1 MEYNFR
7 EIEKKW
13 QRQWVEDK
21 TYHVTEDQS
30 KKKFYV
36 LNMFPYPSGAGLH
49 VGHPLGYI
57 ASDIYAR
64 YKRQQG
70 FNVLNPMG
78 YDAYGLPAE
87 QYAIQTG
94 QHPEVTTVANIARYR
109 EQLDKIGFSFDWS
122 REVRTCD
129 PGYYHWTQWA
139 FEKMFQS
146 FFCNSC
152 QKAQPIEK
160 LIAHFEQKG
169 TEGLDVA
176 QSEPLEFTAD
186 EWRAMSDVEQQQTL
200 MNYRIAYLGETMVN
214 WCAGLGTV
222 LANDEVVNGV
232 SERGGYPVVQKKMR
246 QWCLRT
252 SAYSQR
258 LLDGLDTI
266 DWSDSIKE
274 TQRNWIGRSEGTEM
288 EFAIAKAPSNSPA
301 GGELEAEWDKFKTA
315 HPFNYELL
323 KEMAKENRK
332 HATQAEA
339 ALWEALRGSNLGEKF
354 RRQHIIGDFIVDF
367 VSLSVKLVI
376 EVDGGYHNDSEQK
389 KADELRTEFLEKTG
403 FKVLRFTNEQV
414 LQDTDKTIEEIK
426 ANLKALS
433 PAGRAGEGL
442 PSFTIFTTRADTI
455 FGVTF
460 MVLAPESELVDQLTT
475 PEQRAEVDEYLAYV
489 KKRTELDRMAN
500 HTVTGVF
507 SGSYAVN
514 PFTGDNIPIWI
525 SEYVLA
531 GYGTGAIM
539 AVPAH
544 DSRDYT
550 FAHHFNLP
558 IIPLIEGADVS
569 EQSFD
574 AKEGIV
580 QNSPA
585 EGKQTLDGFSL
596 NGLTVK
602 EAIAATK
609 QFVTEKGLGRVKVN
623 YRLRDAIFSRQR
635 YWGEPFP
642 VYYKDGM
649 PQMLPEECLPL
660 ELPEIETYKPTE
672 SGEPPLGRAKMW
684 AWDVEKRQIVDK
696 ALVDNKTVFPLELNT
711 MPGFAGSSAY
721 YLRYMD
727 PTDDK
732 ALVSKAAD
740 EYWQNVDLYVGG
752 CEHATGHLI
761 YSRFWNKFLF
771 DLGVSCKEEPFQ
783 KLVNQGMIQGRSN
796 FVYRVNCDD
805 HSKAPVFVSAGLK
818 DQYDTT
824 PIHVDVNIVSADVL
838 DINAFR
844 KWRPEYE
851 NAEFVLEDG
860 KYVCGWAVEKM
871 SKSMFN
877 VVNPDMIVERYG
889 ADTLRLYEMFLG
901 PVEQSKPWDTN
912 GIDGCHRFLK
922 KFWNLY
928 YDNRTD
934 ELLVND
940 DEPSKDS
947 MKSLHKLIKKVSD
960 DIEKFSYNT
969 SISAFMIAVGELQ
982 QQKCHAKA
990 VLEPLAVLI
999 APFAPHIAEE
1009 LWHAMGHTTTVCDAQ
1024 WPVFNPDFLVESEMQ
1039 LTVSFNGKARFQKKF
1054 PADATNDAI
1063 QAAVLADEQSQKY
1076 LDGKQ
1081 VVKVIV
1087 VPKKIVNVVVK

>member
-7 EIEKKW
+7 EIEKRW
-13 QRQWVEDK
+13 QSQWVKDN
-21 TYHVTEDQS
+21 TYHVTEDTS
-30 KKKFYV
+30 KEKFYV

-64 YKRQQG
+64 YKRLKG

-109 EQLDKIGFSFDWS
+109 QQLDNIGFSFDWD
-122 REVRTCD
+122 REIRTCD
-129 PGYYHWTQWA
+129 PKYYHWTQWA
-139 FEKMFQS
+139 FEKMFGS
-146 FFCNSC
+146 FFCKKC

-160 LIAHFEQKG
+160 LIKHFEEKG
-169 TEGLDVA
+169 SEVTENIA
-176 QSEPLEFTAD
+176 QNEQLEFTAE
-186 EWRAMSDVEQQQTL
+186 EWKAYDDVKKQQVL

-232 SERGGYPVVQKKMR
+232 SERGGFPVVQKKMQ

-258 LLDGLDTI
+258 LLDGLETV

-288 EFAIAKAPSNSPA
+288 
-301 GGELEAEWDKFKTA
+301 
-315 HPFNYELL
+315 
-323 KEMAKENRK
+323 
-332 HATQAEA
+332 Q
-339 ALWEALRGSNLGEKF
+339 
-354 RRQHIIGDFIVDF
+354 
-367 VSLSVKLVI
+367 
-376 EVDGGYHNDSEQK
+376 
-389 KADELRTEFLEKTG
+389 
-403 FKVLRFTNEQV
+403 FKVAG
-414 LQDTDKTIEEIK
+414 QDFD
-426 ANLKALS
+426 
-433 PAGRAGEGL
+433 
-442 PSFTIFTTRADTI
+442 FTIFTTRADTI

-460 MVLAPESELVDQLTT
+460 MVLAPESELVEKLTT
-475 PEQRAEVDEYLAYV
+475 PEQKAAVDEYLAYV

-500 HTVTGVF
+500 HSVTGVF

-514 PFTGDNIPIWI
+514 PFTGENIPVWI

-544 DSRDYT
+544 DSRDYA
-550 FAHHFNLP
+550 FAKHFNLP

-569 EQSFD
+569 EESFD

-580 QNSPA
+580 TNSPA
-585 EGKQTLDGFSL
+585 EGKHTLDGFSL
-596 NGLTVK
+596 NGLSVK

-609 QFVTEKGLGRVKVN
+609 KFVTEKGMGRVKVN

-649 PQMLPEECLPL
+649 PQMIPEECLPL

-672 SGEPPLGRAKMW
+672 TGEPPLGRAKKW
-684 AWDVEKRQIVDK
+684 AWDVEKKEVVDK
-696 ALVDNKTVFPLELNT
+696 SLVDNKTVFPLELNT

-727 PTDDK
+727 PKDDK
-732 ALVSKAAD
+732 SLVSKEAD
-740 EYWQNVDLYVGG
+740 EYWKNVDLYVGG

-796 FVYRVNCDD
+796 FVYRINSDD

-818 DQYDTT
+818 KDYDVT

-838 DINAFR
+838 DIDAF
-844 KWRPEYE
+844 KAWRPEYQ
-851 NAEFVLEDG
+851 NAEFILEDG

-877 VVNPDMIVERYG
+877 VVNPDMIVEKYG

-901 PVEQSKPWDTN
+901 PVEASKPWDTN
-912 GIDGCHRFLK
+912 GIDGCFRFLK
-922 KFWNLY
+922 KFWNLFY
-928 YDNRTD
+928 ENRTD
-934 ELLVND
+934 KFLPC
-940 DEPSKDS
+940 DEKPSAES
-947 MKSLHKLIKKVSD
+947 LKSLHKLIKKVTE

-982 QQKCHAKA
+982 QQKCRSKE
-990 VLEPLAVLI
+990 VLEQLVVLI

-1009 LWHAMGHTTTVCDAQ
+1009 LWHTLGHATTVCDAA
-1024 WPVFNPDFLVESEMQ
+1024 WPAFDEKYLVESEMQ
-1039 LTVSFNGKARFQKKF
+1039 LTISFNGKARFQKKF

-1063 QAAVLADEQSQKY
+1063 QAAVLEDEQSQKY
-1076 LDGKQ
+1076 IGDKK

>member
-7 EIEKKW
+7 EIEKRW
-13 QRQWVEDK
+13 QSQWVKDN
-21 TYHVTEDQS
+21 TYHVTEDTS
-30 KKKFYV
+30 KEKFYV

-64 YKRQQG
+64 YKRLKG

-109 EQLDKIGFSFDWS
+109 QQLDNIGFSFDWD
-122 REVRTCD
+122 REIRTCD
-129 PGYYHWTQWA
+129 PKYYHWTQWA
-139 FEKMFQS
+139 FEKMFGS
-146 FFCNSC
+146 FFCKKC

-160 LIAHFEQKG
+160 LIEHFEEKGSEG
-169 TEGLDVA
+169 TENIA
-176 QSEPLEFTAD
+176 QNEQLEFTAE
-186 EWRAMSDVEQQQTL
+186 EWKAYDDVKKQQVL

-232 SERGGYPVVQKKMR
+232 SERGGFPVVQKKMQ

-258 LLDGLDTI
+258 LLDGLETV

-288 EFAIAKAPSNSPA
+288 
-301 GGELEAEWDKFKTA
+301 
-315 HPFNYELL
+315 
-323 KEMAKENRK
+323 
-332 HATQAEA
+332 Q
-339 ALWEALRGSNLGEKF
+339 
-354 RRQHIIGDFIVDF
+354 
-367 VSLSVKLVI
+367 
-376 EVDGGYHNDSEQK
+376 
-389 KADELRTEFLEKTG
+389 
-403 FKVLRFTNEQV
+403 FKVAG
-414 LQDTDKTIEEIK
+414 QDFD
-426 ANLKALS
+426 
-433 PAGRAGEGL
+433 
-442 PSFTIFTTRADTI
+442 FTIFTTRADTI
-455 FGVTF
+455 FGVSF
-460 MVLAPESELVDQLTT
+460 MVLAPESELVEKLTT
-475 PEQRAEVDEYLAYV
+475 PEQKAAVDEYLAYV

-500 HTVTGVF
+500 HSVTGVF

-514 PFTGDNIPIWI
+514 PFTGENIPVWI

-544 DSRDYT
+544 DSRDYA
-550 FAHHFNLP
+550 FAKHFNLP

-569 EQSFD
+569 EESFD
-574 AKEGIV
+574 AKEGTV
-580 QNSPA
+580 TNSPA

-596 NGLTVK
+596 NGLSVK

-609 QFVTEKGLGRVKVN
+609 KFVTEKGMGRVKVN

-649 PQMLPEECLPL
+649 PQMIPEECLPL

-672 SGEPPLGRAKMW
+672 TGEPPLGRAKKW
-684 AWDVEKRQIVDK
+684 AWDVEKKEVVDK
-696 ALVDNKTVFPLELNT
+696 SLVDNKTVFPLELNT

-727 PTDDK
+727 PKDDNS
-732 ALVSKAAD
+732 LVSKEAD
-740 EYWQNVDLYVGG
+740 EYWKNVDLYVGG

-796 FVYRVNCDD
+796 FVYRINSDD

-818 DQYDTT
+818 KDYDVT

-838 DINAFR
+838 DIDAF
-844 KWRPEYE
+844 KAWRPEYQ
-851 NAEFVLEDG
+851 NAEFILEDG

-877 VVNPDMIVERYG
+877 VVNPDMIVEKYG

-901 PVEQSKPWDTN
+901 PVEASKPWDTN
-912 GIDGCHRFLK
+912 GIDGCFRFLK
-922 KFWNLY
+922 KFWNLFY
-928 YDNRTD
+928 ENRTD
-934 ELLVND
+934 TFLPC
-940 DEPSKDS
+940 DEKPSAES
-947 MKSLHKLIKKVSD
+947 LKSLHKLIKKVTE

-982 QQKCHAKA
+982 QQKCRSKE
-990 VLEPLAVLI
+990 VLEQLVVLI

-1009 LWHAMGHTTTVCDAQ
+1009 LWHTLGHTTTVCDAA
-1024 WPVFNPDFLVESEMQ
+1024 WPAFDEKYLVESEMQ
-1039 LTVSFNGKARFQKKF
+1039 LTISFNGKARFQKKF

-1063 QAAVLADEQSQKY
+1063 QAAVLEDEQSQKY
-1076 LDGKQ
+1076 IGDKK

>member
-7 EIEKKW
+7 EIEKRW
-13 QRQWVEDK
+13 QSQWVKDK
-21 TYHVTEDQS
+21 TYHTTEDS
-30 KKKFYV
+30 AKEKFYV

-64 YKRQQG
+64 YKRLKG

-109 EQLDKIGFSFDWS
+109 QQLDNIGFSFDWD
-122 REVRTCD
+122 REIRTCD
-129 PGYYHWTQWA
+129 PKYYHWTQWA
-139 FEKMFQS
+139 FEKMFGS

-152 QKAQPIEK
+152 QKAEPIEK
-160 LIAHFEQKG
+160 LVEHFNEKG

-176 QSEPLEFTAD
+176 ESEHLEFTAD
-186 EWRAMSDVEQQQTL
+186 EWRAMSDVEKQKTL

-232 SERGGYPVVQKKMR
+232 SERGGFPVVQKKMQ

-258 LLDGLDTI
+258 LLDGLDTV

-274 TQRNWIGRSEGTEM
+274 TQKNWIGRSEGTEM
-288 EFAIAKAPSNSPA
+288 
-301 GGELEAEWDKFKTA
+301 
-315 HPFNYELL
+315 
-323 KEMAKENRK
+323 
-332 HATQAEA
+332 Q
-339 ALWEALRGSNLGEKF
+339 
-354 RRQHIIGDFIVDF
+354 
-367 VSLSVKLVI
+367 
-376 EVDGGYHNDSEQK
+376 
-389 KADELRTEFLEKTG
+389 
-403 FKVLRFTNEQV
+403 FKVAG
-414 LQDTDKTIEEIK
+414 QDFD
-426 ANLKALS
+426 
-433 PAGRAGEGL
+433 
-442 PSFTIFTTRADTI
+442 FTIFTTRADTI

-460 MVLAPESELVDQLTT
+460 MVLAPESELVAQLTT
-475 PEQRAEVDEYLAYV
+475 KEHKAEVDEYLAYV

-500 HTVTGVF
+500 RNVTGVF

-514 PFTGDNIPIWI
+514 PFTGENIPIWI

-544 DSRDYT
+544 DSRDYA
-550 FAHHFNLP
+550 FAKHFNLP
-558 IIPLIEGADVS
+558 ITPLIEGADVS
-569 EQSFD
+569 EESFD

-580 QNSPA
+580 CNSPA
-585 EGKQTLDGFSL
+585 AGKETLDGFSL
-596 NGLTVK
+596 NGLSVK
-602 EAIAATK
+602 EAIAKTK
-609 QFVTEKGLGRVKVN
+609 QFVTEKGMGRVKVN

-649 PQMLPEECLPL
+649 PQMVPEDCLPL
-660 ELPEIETYKPTE
+660 LLPEIETYKPTE
-672 SGEPPLGRAKMW
+672 TGEPPLGRAKMW
-684 AWDVEKRQIVDK
+684 AWDVEKRQVVDK
-696 ALVDNKTVFPLELNT
+696 VLVDNKTVFPLELNT

-727 PTDDK
+727 PHNDTC
-732 ALVSKAAD
+732 LVGKDAD
-740 EYWQNVDLYVGG
+740 NYWQNVDLYVGG

-771 DLGVSCKEEPFQ
+771 DIGVSCKEEPYQ

-796 FVYRVNCDD
+796 FVYRINRTAPSNSPQGEDGVASTANG
-805 HSKAPVFVSAGLK
+805 SLSSERAGGEAAPVFVSYNLRK
-818 DQYDTT
+818 DYDVT

-838 DINAFR
+838 DIEAF
-844 KWRPEYE
+844 KAWRPEYA

-860 KYVCGWAVEKM
+860 KYICGWAVEKM

-877 VVNPDMIVERYG
+877 VVNPDMIVEKYG

-901 PVEQSKPWDTN
+901 PVEASKPWDTN
-912 GIDGCHRFLK
+912 GIDGCFRFLK
-922 KFWNLY
+922 KFWALFY
-928 YDNRTD
+928 ENRTD
-934 ELLVND
+934 EFLPTD
-940 DEPSKDS
+940 AEPTADNL
-947 MKSLHKLIKKVSD
+947 KSLHKLIKKVTE
-960 DIEKFSYNT
+960 DIEHFSYNT
-969 SISAFMIAVGELQ
+969 SISAFMIAVGELA
-982 QQKCHAKA
+982 QQKCRAKQ
-990 VLEPLAVLI
+990 VLEQLVVLI

-1009 LWHAMGHTTTVCDAQ
+1009 LWHALGNATTVCDAA
-1024 WPVFNPDFLVESEMQ
+1024 WPVFNPQYLVESEVQ

-1054 PADATNDAI
+1054 AADATNDEI
-1063 QAAVLADEQSQKY
+1063 QAAVLADEQSAKY
-1076 LDGKQ
+1076 LDGKT

-1087 VPKKIVNVVVK
+1087 VPKKIVNVVIK

>member
-7 EIEKKW
+7 EIEKRW
-13 QRQWVEDK
+13 QSQWVKDK
-21 TYHVTEDQS
+21 TYHTTEDS
-30 KKKFYV
+30 AKEKFYV

-64 YKRQQG
+64 YKRLKG

-109 EQLDKIGFSFDWS
+109 QQLDNIGFSFDWD
-122 REVRTCD
+122 REIRTCD
-129 PGYYHWTQWA
+129 PKYYHWTQWA
-139 FEKMFQS
+139 FEKMFGS

-152 QKAQPIEK
+152 QKAEPIEK
-160 LIAHFEQKG
+160 LVQRFNEKG

-176 QSEPLEFTAD
+176 ESEHLEFTAD
-186 EWRAMSDVEQQQTL
+186 EWRAMSDVEQQKTL

-232 SERGGYPVVQKKMR
+232 SERGGFPVVQKKMQ

-258 LLDGLDTI
+258 LLDGLDTV

-274 TQRNWIGRSEGTEM
+274 TQKNWIGRSEGTEM
-288 EFAIAKAPSNSPA
+288 
-301 GGELEAEWDKFKTA
+301 
-315 HPFNYELL
+315 
-323 KEMAKENRK
+323 
-332 HATQAEA
+332 Q
-339 ALWEALRGSNLGEKF
+339 
-354 RRQHIIGDFIVDF
+354 
-367 VSLSVKLVI
+367 
-376 EVDGGYHNDSEQK
+376 
-389 KADELRTEFLEKTG
+389 
-403 FKVLRFTNEQV
+403 FKVAG
-414 LQDTDKTIEEIK
+414 QDFD
-426 ANLKALS
+426 
-433 PAGRAGEGL
+433 
-442 PSFTIFTTRADTI
+442 FTIFTTRADTI

-460 MVLAPESELVDQLTT
+460 MVLAPESELVAQLTT
-475 PEQRAEVDEYLAYV
+475 AEHKAEVDEYLAYV

-500 HTVTGVF
+500 RNVTGVF

-514 PFTGDNIPIWI
+514 PFTGENIPIWI

-544 DSRDYT
+544 DSRDYA
-550 FAHHFNLP
+550 FAKHFNLP
-558 IIPLIEGADVS
+558 ITPLIEGADVS
-569 EQSFD
+569 EESFD

-580 QNSPA
+580 CNSPA
-585 EGKQTLDGFSL
+585 AGKETLDGFSL
-596 NGLTVK
+596 NGLSVK
-602 EAIAATK
+602 EAIAKTK
-609 QFVTEKGLGRVKVN
+609 QFVTEKGMGRVKVN

-649 PQMLPEECLPL
+649 PQMVPEDCLPL
-660 ELPEIETYKPTE
+660 LLPEIETYKPTE
-672 SGEPPLGRAKMW
+672 TGEPPLGRAKMW
-684 AWDVEKRQIVDK
+684 AWDVEKRQVVDK

-727 PTDDK
+727 PHNDTC
-732 ALVSKAAD
+732 LVGKDAD
-740 EYWQNVDLYVGG
+740 NYWQNVDLYVGG

-771 DLGVSCKEEPFQ
+771 DLGVSCKEEPYQ

-796 FVYRVNCDD
+796 FVYRINRTAPSNSPQGEDGVASTANG
-805 HSKAPVFVSAGLK
+805 SLSSERAGGEAAPVFVSYNLRK
-818 DQYDTT
+818 DYDVT

-838 DINAFR
+838 DIEAF
-844 KWRPEYE
+844 KAWRPEYA

-860 KYVCGWAVEKM
+860 KYICGWAVEKM

-877 VVNPDMIVERYG
+877 VVNPDMIVEKYG

-901 PVEQSKPWDTN
+901 PVEASKPWDTN
-912 GIDGCHRFLK
+912 GIDGCFRFLK
-922 KFWNLY
+922 KFWALFY
-928 YDNRTD
+928 ENRTD
-934 ELLVND
+934 EFLPTD
-940 DEPSKDS
+940 AEPTADNL
-947 MKSLHKLIKKVSD
+947 KSLHKLIKKVTE
-960 DIEKFSYNT
+960 DIEHFSYNT
-969 SISAFMIAVGELQ
+969 SISAFMIAVGELA
-982 QQKCHAKA
+982 QQKCRAKQ
-990 VLEPLAVLI
+990 VLEQLVVLI

-1009 LWHAMGHTTTVCDAQ
+1009 LWHALGNATTVCDAA
-1024 WPVFNPDFLVESEMQ
+1024 WPVFNPQYLVESEVQ

-1054 PADATNDAI
+1054 AADATNDEI
-1063 QAAVLADEQSQKY
+1063 QAAVLADEQSAKY
-1076 LDGKQ
+1076 LDGKT

-1087 VPKKIVNVVVK
+1087 VPKKIVNVVIK